1 MIASMMSNTET
12 KTFPYFTLQEVVQR
26 SGLSE
31 HTLRYYERIG
41 LLDTVKRDSS
51 SNHRRYTADEVQII
65 EMLACLRTT
74 GMSIEAM
81 RTYSALLK
89 QGDAAAVQQLALFDE
104 QRKVLEQEIAQ
115 KQKHLHYLEQKV
127 AYWKAVQSGDGAKVK
142 EIGQLA
148 SNLIKQII
156 HEQQGI
162 LNKENNS

>member
-1 MIASMMSNTET
+1 MISNTET
-12 KTFPYFTLQEVVQR
+12 KTSPYFTLQEVVQR

-51 SNHRRYTADEVQII
+51 SNHRRYTAEEVQLI

-74 GMSIEAM
+74 GMSIDAM

-89 QGDAAAVQQLALFDE
+89 QGDVAADAQLALFE
-104 QRKVLEQEIAQ
+104 QQRKILEQEIVQ

-127 AYWKAVQSGDGAKVK
+127 AFWQAVQSGDDAKVQ
-142 EIGQLA
+142 EIAQHTSGLMQH
-148 SNLIKQII
+148 II
-156 HEQQGI
+156 HE
-162 LNKENNS
+162 E